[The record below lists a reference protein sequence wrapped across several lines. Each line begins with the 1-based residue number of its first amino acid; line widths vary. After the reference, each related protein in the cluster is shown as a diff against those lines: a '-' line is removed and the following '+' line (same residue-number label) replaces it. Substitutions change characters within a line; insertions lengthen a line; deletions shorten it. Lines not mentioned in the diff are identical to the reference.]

1 MSSLLS
7 TSPNYSPAFC
17 FFPLSSP
24 TFHPSTIHHPQLA
37 VNHKSLSINFF
48 NPQSYLLTKLLFI
61 MAGDV
66 TREQV
71 TWLYEVV
78 TGGKDKPFVSNEPGS
93 EGDVLASYLS
103 GHGITLIPW
112 EIETSSVDSPSVTSV
127 PFIPLSRSIL
137 HKYQPQADIPFTDY
151 ISPADRSDTEDS
163 RWWSARICSREAVRL
178 FYKWALAWRGLPRRH
193 TGLMGLCGVHTIT

>member
-1 MSSLLS
+1 
-7 TSPNYSPAFC
+7 
-17 FFPLSSP
+17 
-24 TFHPSTIHHPQLA
+24 
-37 VNHKSLSINFF
+37 
-48 NPQSYLLTKLLFI
+48 

-193 TGLMGLCGVHTIT
+193 TGLMGLCGVHTITDDIHASGGYWNICFSVEPEKQNTSQLPHITVAASQPVSARDNSILE

>member
-37 VNHKSLSINFF
+37 VNHKSLR
-48 NPQSYLLTKLLFI
+48 
-61 MAGDV
+61 DV

-193 TGLMGLCGVHTIT
+193 TGLMGLCGVHTITVSNPFLRCCPTKG

>member
-1 MSSLLS
+1 MKRLGDLSSLLS

-37 VNHKSLSINFF
+37 VNHKSLR
-48 NPQSYLLTKLLFI
+48 
-61 MAGDV
+61 DV

-112 EIETSSVDSPSVTSV
+112 EIETSSVDSPSQIGATPRTAGGGLLESVLVKRSGSSTSG
-127 PFIPLSRSIL
+127 LS
-137 HKYQPQADIPFTDY
+137 PG
-151 ISPADRSDTEDS
+151 EVS
-163 RWWSARICSREAVRL
+163 RAGIQV
-178 FYKWALAWRGLPRRH
+178 
-193 TGLMGLCGVHTIT
+193 